1 MSPDE
6 AINDP
11 NLLGWGN
18 GYDSD
23 DEAEHAV
30 KTNDAGHVKTKDKI
44 QSPNFKS
51 QKPDKHDKHHGHR
64 K

>member
-11 NLLGWGN
+11 HLLGWGN
-18 GYDSD
+18 GYDTD
-23 DEAEHAV
+23 DEAEHAA
-30 KTNDAGHVKTKDKI
+30 KSFDDGHVNKDNI
-44 QSPNFKS
+44 HSPKDKS
-51 QKPDKHDKHHGHR
+51 QKPNKHHKHHDQH